1 MPETTRRHYERMDR
15 MVVAK
20 RAIERCL
27 AAGGSGNGL
36 NPTAR
41 IFARRLRA
49 EQERLL
55 DGEEE
60 VAQTIIA

>member
-1 MPETTRRHYERMDR
+1 MDR